1 MLPVVEVAV
10 SSDFMPVK
18 SNLPA
23 SKPALLASD
32 IRESVLGVVCNPD
45 TDIRELVLGAALSRV
60 AGNELSTA
68 AAANTLLV
76 DSKESEL
83 AADVSREVDTDDIK
97 LLDETTDVMRLVLAR
112 LRLADDDDITAL
124 PAAATSAVLASS
136 MSRSLSSLR

>member
-23 SKPALLASD
+23 SKPALLAS
-32 IRESVLGVVCNPD
+32 
-45 TDIRELVLGAALSRV
+45 DIRELVLGAALSRV